1 MDLALGTDASKSDAK
16 DPVRFSALLGG
27 PGKCSV
33 FGIGAGCE
41 LKHSV
46 PESHRIVWSF

>member
-27 PGKCSV
+27 PEKRV
-33 FGIGAGCE
+33 DRDAVLGARLPLE
-41 LKHSV
+41 YPSTLVAS
-46 PESHRIVWSF
+46 RA